1 LRLLDATPAT
11 PTWRFAWLF
20 GLVVVAAV
28 VSGCAGPP
36 SPERSAESLPHRG
49 GTLRL
54 AQEAP
59 RSLDPLASDSV
70 YESLPLHQIFDTLV
84 TFDASLNLVPAL
96 AKTWTIS
103 KDGTNYTFRL
113 RENVRFHD
121 GAPFRAED
129 VVFTFE
135 RLLRPEDRAPSL
147 AYSYVM
153 VVAGAEAFATGSTDE
168 IEGVIALDPR
178 TVRIVLERPYP
189 SFLEVLTLDGLG
201 IVPAASVRRS
211 GAEIFGRAP
220 VGTGPFRV
228 AAWDERRL
236 RLESNAS
243 YFAGAPYVDA
253 LEIHFL
259 RDDEDDLGASRFFS
273 GELDVWE
280 PLTESLGR
288 LTADPT
294 VDLYRYQELS
304 LSFLG
309 LNTRRPPLDQLWL
322 RRAIAHALDYRR
334 IRLDS
339 PSVRRE
345 AVGVLPPGIFGYSP
359 ERKVLDHRPDEA
371 RRLLAQAGYPEGVG
385 LPPIKLYN
393 PSQGSAVQQVLDHI
407 RSDLAAVGLRLE
419 VIPVSWT
426 EMGERLEN
434 GTTEA
439 FLLAWIADL
448 TDPDSFLRSLFQSAS
463 SSNFFGYSSAEIDAL
478 LERAAA
484 ELKPEE
490 RAQVYRELERRILQQ
505 VPLIPLYHTVG
516 VVARRDYVV
525 GLEPGPLGMAQVE
538 FEKVWIRS
546 SPGVS

>member
-1 LRLLDATPAT
+1 LDAVSTA
-11 PTWRFAWLF
+11 PTRRFAWLIYV
-20 GLVVVAAV
+20 VVVAAV
-28 VSGCAGPP
+28 ISGCTAPP
-36 SPERSAESLPHRG
+36 SPERPAESLPHRG

-59 RSLDPLASDSV
+59 RSLDPLDSDSV
-70 YESLPLHQIFDTLV
+70 YESLPLRQIFDTLV

-96 AKTWTIS
+96 AETWTIS
-103 KDGTNYTFRL
+103 KDGTHYTFRL
-113 RENVRFHD
+113 REDVRFHD
-121 GAPFRAED
+121 GAPLRAED

-135 RLLRPEDRAPSL
+135 RLLRPEDNSICL
-147 AYSYVM
+147 AYSYVL
-153 VVAGAEAFATGSTDE
+153 VVAGAKAFAAGTIDK
-168 IEGVIALDPR
+168 IEGVVAIDPL
-178 TVRIVLERPYP
+178 TVRIVLEKPYP

-201 IVPAASVRRS
+201 IVPADSVRRS
-211 GAEIFGRAP
+211 GAELFGRAP

-228 AAWDERRL
+228 AAWDDRRL
-236 RLESNAS
+236 RLESNAN

-253 LEIHFL
+253 LEISFL
-259 RDDEDDLGASRFFS
+259 RDDEEDLGAARFFT
-273 GELDVWE
+273 GELDAWE

-294 VDLYRYQELS
+294 VDLYSYQELS

-322 RRAIAHALDYRR
+322 RRAIAHALNRRR

-345 AVGVLPPGIFGYSP
+345 AVGVLPPGMFGYSP

-385 LPPIKLYN
+385 LPPIKLYS
-393 PSQGSAVQQVLDHI
+393 PSQGRAVEQVLDQI
-407 RSDLAAVGLRLE
+407 RSDLAAVGIRLD

-426 EMGERLEN
+426 EVGVRLEN

-448 TDPDSFLRSLFQSAS
+448 TNPDSFLRSMFQSES
-463 SSNFFGYSSAEIDAL
+463 PSNFFGYSSAKTDAL

-484 ELKPEE
+484 QLNPL
-490 RAQVYRELERRILQQ
+490 AQAKVYRELERQILEQ

-516 VVARRDYVV
+516 FVARRDYVV

-538 FEKVWIRS
+538 FEKVWIRAT
-546 SPGVS
+546 PGVS